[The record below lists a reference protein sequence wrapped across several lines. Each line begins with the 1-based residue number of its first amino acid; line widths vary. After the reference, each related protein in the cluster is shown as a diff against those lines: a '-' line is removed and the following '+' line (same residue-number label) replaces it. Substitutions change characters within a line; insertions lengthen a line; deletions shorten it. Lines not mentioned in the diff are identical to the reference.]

1 MVQLAS
7 RLVCTESPEMTPE
20 SQPFNREL
28 RPPWLLI
35 GVVIV
40 VMLVNSL
47 FLYSPRW
54 LGSAHDSVT
63 SGLMLGAV
71 LFLAMFG
78 GLWGRTWIS
87 GWLLTMLSVAVGL
100 LLTVLADW
108 GYGSAYSAKSWN
120 NFLLIP
126 AVTLSLC
133 APLVGLR
140 SLRGWSLARGGQV
153 EIPRPAHRV
162 EDLFLFCMVT
172 ACAITLAQIALGRT
186 PGRGAEFSMM
196 LVFFCSSCLFVVPVA
211 LATFRCSRWS
221 RRLCFYALITAIAC
235 IGLGVVA
242 RASNATWQQYKVAVA
257 PAPWLILVWLLG
269 IFATLRGGYR
279 LTRYAAR
286 QSNDSTRSAGPFE
299 PSESSNAPSVSSS
312 SAVRWL
318 LRIQTAGILLV
329 ALGFVVGRA
338 VQDQLELA
346 MYRQLEQPA
355 DFFDAAVERVDV
367 FDGRI
372 MGVVMSATATE
383 EDVRRVA
390 RRAPQIE
397 RLSLAGTRLGD
408 DSLNVLKQFP
418 ALSSLDLSRTAIT
431 DRGLLRLKQVY
442 EISLADTQ
450 VTLPAALQYC
460 QSMSTQM
467 LDLSGTGITDE
478 MLGRSAGPVR
488 LISLKLA
495 RNPISDAGVKTMFDN
510 QLLPMW
516 LDLSDTGV
524 SGECLLRSTGPQV
537 VILDGTPITDAVLGK
552 LLASPTFP
560 CTDISLRRT
569 SITAAM
575 LPALSGHSIALGHG
589 RITEAD
595 LINLPSGSFGHLKLN
610 GPEFT
615 GKALT
620 LGKLRVG
627 NIDFSGSSVTD
638 DVLRDLGSIGW
649 LGDVKLCNTDVSIDG
664 VLSLKARF
672 VDLRGTKI
680 SGPEI
685 IKHLKRFGS
694 NRIQMRHEAFQ
705 PQDLLNLRGTY
716 VLIDR
721 AAGFK
726 DW

>member
-1 MVQLAS
+1 
-7 RLVCTESPEMTPE
+7 
-20 SQPFNREL
+20 
-28 RPPWLLI
+28 
-35 GVVIV
+35 
-40 VMLVNSL
+40 
-47 FLYSPRW
+47 
-54 LGSAHDSVT
+54 
-63 SGLMLGAV
+63 
-71 LFLAMFG
+71 
-78 GLWGRTWIS
+78 
-87 GWLLTMLSVAVGL
+87 
-100 LLTVLADW
+100 
-108 GYGSAYSAKSWN
+108 
-120 NFLLIP
+120 
-126 AVTLSLC
+126 
-133 APLVGLR
+133 
-140 SLRGWSLARGGQV
+140 
-153 EIPRPAHRV
+153 
-162 EDLFLFCMVT
+162 MVT

-221 RRLCFYALITAIAC
+221 RRLCFLRAHHRHRLYW
-235 IGLGVVA
+235 LGVVA

-286 QSNDSTRSAGPFE
+286 QSNDSTLVRLVRSSRANPRTHPPCHLHPQCVGF
-299 PSESSNAPSVSSS
+299 SEFRPPGSYWS
-312 SAVRWL
+312 
-318 LRIQTAGILLV
+318 

-638 DVLRDLGSIGW
+638 DVLRDLGSIG
-649 LGDVKLCNTDVSIDG
+649 C
-664 VLSLKARF
+664 
-672 VDLRGTKI
+672 
-680 SGPEI
+680 
-685 IKHLKRFGS
+685 
-694 NRIQMRHEAFQ
+694 
-705 PQDLLNLRGTY
+705 
-716 VLIDR
+716 
-721 AAGFK
+721 
-726 DW
+726 